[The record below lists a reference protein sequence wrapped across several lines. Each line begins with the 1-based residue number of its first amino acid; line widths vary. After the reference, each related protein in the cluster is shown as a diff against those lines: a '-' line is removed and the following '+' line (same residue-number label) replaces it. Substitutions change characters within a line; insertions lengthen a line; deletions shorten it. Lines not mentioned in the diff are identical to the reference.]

1 MGFGVE
7 VELSSAGAA
16 HAAPAGAAM
25 APVAPAPQAAQVQ
38 EWTNMLPRPSELLL
52 SGLDERFARDM

>member
-1 MGFGVE
+1 MDYHRQ

-38 EWTNMLPRPSELLL
+38 VGHGGVP
-52 SGLDERFARDM
+52 GCYF